1 MGNFHGKRGAATFV
15 GAALFGCA
23 AFIVYSTAP
32 YAQQDMMAHLCL
44 VSEGFAGMAARPM
57 NLGSIN
63 ILLFLQESAIIYR
76 T

>member
-1 MGNFHGKRGAATFV
+1 MVYYTSLRCKMPGIVLQALIGKFYRSRGAA
-15 GAALFGCA
+15 A
-23 AFIVYSTAP
+23 IVMAP
-32 YAQQDMMAHLCL
+32 LCL